1 MNQSGSMRRPSG
13 FKKGIFVVAGTISL
27 GLGAT
32 GVFLPILPTTP
43 FLLLSAACYY
53 KGSER
58 MHRWLLNNKL
68 FGSYIRNYKEGKGIS
83 QIGKIFTLFLLW
95 ITIGYSALFMV
106 SSYVV
111 QIVLFAVAI
120 AVTVHVATLPTLR
133 KSQSSRKKVK
143 EPFEGFE
150 DSAHVCS

>member
-1 MNQSGSMRRPSG
+1 MNQSGSKNRPNS
-13 FKKGIFVVAGTISL
+13 FKRGTFIVAGTISL
-27 GLGAT
+27 GLGAA
-32 GVFLPILPTTP
+32 GVFLPLLPTTP

-83 QIGKIFTLFLLW
+83 KIAKILSLFLLW
-95 ITIGYSALFMV
+95 ITIGYSVFFMV
-106 SSYVV
+106 GSYVV
-111 QIVLFAVAI
+111 QLILFAVAI

-133 KSQSSRKKVK
+133 KSQS
-143 EPFEGFE
+143 
-150 DSAHVCS
+150 

>member
-1 MNQSGSMRRPSG
+1 MNQSGSKNRPNS
-13 FKKGIFVVAGTISL
+13 FKRGTFIVAGTISL
-27 GLGAT
+27 GLGAA

-83 QIGKIFTLFLLW
+83 KIAKILSLFLLW
-95 ITIGYSALFMV
+95 ITIGYSAFFMV
-106 SSYVV
+106 GGYVV
-111 QIVLFAVAI
+111 QLILFAVAI

-133 KSQSSRKKVK
+133 KSQS
-143 EPFEGFE
+143 
-150 DSAHVCS
+150 

>member
-1 MNQSGSMRRPSG
+1 MNQSGSKNRPNS
-13 FKKGIFVVAGTISL
+13 FKRGTFIVAGTISL
-27 GLGAT
+27 GLGAA

-53 KGSER
+53 QGSER

-83 QIGKIFTLFLLW
+83 KIAKILTLFLLW
-95 ITIGYSALFMV
+95 ITIGYSAFFMV
-106 SSYVV
+106 GSYVV
-111 QIVLFAVAI
+111 QLILFAVAI

-133 KSQSSRKKVK
+133 KSQS
-143 EPFEGFE
+143 
-150 DSAHVCS
+150 

>member
-1 MNQSGSMRRPSG
+1 MNQSGSKNRPNS
-13 FKKGIFVVAGTISL
+13 FKRGTFIVAGTISL
-27 GLGAT
+27 GLGAA

-83 QIGKIFTLFLLW
+83 KIAKILSLFLLW
-95 ITIGYSALFMV
+95 ITIGYSAFFMV
-106 SSYVV
+106 GSYVV
-111 QIVLFAVAI
+111 QLILFAVAI

-133 KSQSSRKKVK
+133 KSQS
-143 EPFEGFE
+143 
-150 DSAHVCS
+150 